1 MWKNSDFLCQQ
12 KLFSTV
18 ENTGTKPVD
27 IDFALTLPFSVE
39 PESARPVSGGPDND
53 LLEAPRAA
61 GTPEECLA
69 RCNAQKTCASWTL
82 SGTTCALAT
91 SVPYNRHAP
100 GAFSGVKGS
109 FKTESEEGASAGPGC
124 ITLDRPGVG
133 PAQGGLSACGGFQE
147 GTATVATAS
156 SMGELWSAFSK
167 TGLEAGQVSAAEG
180 YGAVAVHAKALAPGE
195 KRVLSITLGWHYP
208 ERSYLSERVG
218 NYYTTLWQSS
228 VAAARGLGSELEQ
241 AVASIA
247 SLHSPFWDS
256 IPDGNGSTGG
266 LPEWLADILVNMLSH
281 IRSAW
286 WEEDGAWRQWEVSQQ
301 CPSLDL
307 VKVAAEKSQPK
318 SLSGA
323 G

>member
-1 MWKNSDFLCQQ
+1 MLRRTW
-12 KLFSTV
+12 
-18 ENTGTKPVD
+18 
-27 IDFALTLPFSVE
+27 
-39 PESARPVSGGPDND
+39 
-53 LLEAPRAA
+53 
-61 GTPEECLA
+61 
-69 RCNAQKTCASWTL
+69 
-82 SGTTCALAT
+82 
-91 SVPYNRHAP
+91 
-100 GAFSGVKGS
+100 
-109 FKTESEEGASAGPGC
+109 
-124 ITLDRPGVG
+124 
-133 PAQGGLSACGGFQE
+133 
-147 GTATVATAS
+147 
-156 SMGELWSAFSK
+156 
-167 TGLEAGQVSAAEG
+167 QVSAAEG

-307 VKVAAEKSQPK
+307 VKVAAEKSQK
-318 SLSGA
+318 V
-323 G
+323 